1 MRLSLKDEVRADT
14 PIQHLDIPVSLLK
27 ALSHVLRTEGLPLTY
42 GNALTIPDR
51 KLLSAVNIGPASV
64 ARWNRF
70 KEHPFHHLTAPIPVQ
85 PWPDE
90 NEQHQRRLD
99 LNSLLLAFESA
110 TIRLYDLQRAD
121 ASPDDF
127 LDIDIEGTIAKTK
140 ARIESI
146 REKILAYAEKG

>member
-1 MRLSLKDEVRADT
+1 MTVDIRLNQIINALDGRLRSIGIEQVELSVRT
-14 PIQHLDIPVSLLK
+14 LK
-27 ALSHVLRTEGLPLTY
+27 ALKDCGVRTLHDAQM
-42 GNALTIPDR
+42 ALINR
-51 KLLSAVNIGPASV
+51 QLHKQNGIGPKAV
-64 ARWNRF
+64 
-70 KEHPFHHLTAPIPVQ
+70 KEVEEILFNVSAML

-99 LNSLLLAFESA
+99 LNSLLLAFESD

-127 LDIDIEGTIAKTK
+127 LDIDVEGSIAKIK

-146 REKILAYAEKG
+146 RQKILAYAN